1 MDYSTGVLAG
11 QQKVNID
18 PSHVAQI
25 AQLCDFMQML
35 RAWYEHFQE
44 SLRQVD
50 RAAAVKAHDL
60 IVEGV
65 IVARQLARQLG
76 IVLPDVAGL
85 SWEVA
90 PRPMRP
96 SVEL

>member
-1 MDYSTGVLAG
+1 MQDSSTAAEG
-11 QQKVNID
+11 QQKVTFD
-18 PSHVAQI
+18 PKILVQI
-25 AQLCDFMQML
+25 QALCDFMQML

-60 IVEGV
+60 VVEGV

-76 IVLPDVAGL
+76 IALPDIAGL

-90 PRPMRP
+90 PRPMQP